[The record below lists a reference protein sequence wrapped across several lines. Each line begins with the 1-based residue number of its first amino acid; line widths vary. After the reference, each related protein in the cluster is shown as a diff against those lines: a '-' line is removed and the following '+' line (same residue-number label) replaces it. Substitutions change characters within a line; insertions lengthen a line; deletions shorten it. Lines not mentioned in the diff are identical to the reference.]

1 MKHNKKDDFC
11 FKAKSLN
18 LEVIDKGNLFVE
30 IRPIHKP
37 KKTKWNQITA
47 LG

>member
-1 MKHNKKDDFC
+1 MKKTERFC
-11 FKAKSLN
+11 FKFKGAN
-18 LEVIDKGNLFVE
+18 LEFLDIGNKKIE

-37 KKTKWNQITA
+37 KKAIFNKITP